1 MSFYFKYIKPYLLYF
16 IVGPILMIT
25 EVVGEVLMP
34 RLMANIINIGVPADN
49 IGYIVQMGL
58 LMVGVA
64 LMMMGG
70 GVGGNYFA
78 AKASVSF
85 AADLREDLYKKVQ
98 TFSFANLDHFQTA
111 GGRIYQNHSY
121 LFASSKR
128 KVLPKKH
135 GTHAGGTA
143 NGNRMETIRDP
154 VIVRDGA
161 EAGIDGIRSTI
172 NGDVDGKAVGGGI

>member
-1 MSFYFKYIKPYLLYF
+1 
-16 IVGPILMIT
+16 MIT

-64 LMMMGG
+64 RPRRLGG

-85 AADLREDLYKKVQ
+85 AADLRE
-98 TFSFANLDHFQTA
+98 
-111 GGRIYQNHSY
+111 
-121 LFASSKR
+121 
-128 KVLPKKH
+128 
-135 GTHAGGTA
+135 
-143 NGNRMETIRDP
+143 
-154 VIVRDGA
+154 
-161 EAGIDGIRSTI
+161 RSL
-172 NGDVDGKAVGGGI
+172 

>member
-1 MSFYFKYIKPYLLYF
+1 MPRSGIGFAAVKQQIIPGATVGHVGEAVAAG
-16 IVGPILMIT
+16 IVGTGIT
-25 EVVGEVLMP
+25 
-34 RLMANIINIGVPADN
+34 AGV
-49 IGYIVQMGL
+49 
-58 LMVGVA
+58 
-64 LMMMGG
+64 
-70 GVGGNYFA
+70 
-78 AKASVSF
+78 
-85 AADLREDLYKKVQ
+85 R
-98 TFSFANLDHFQTA
+98 NLDHFQTA

-121 LFASSKR
+121 LFASGKR